1 MPNPTEQPESACRVI
16 IVGAGLAGSLM
27 ACYLGREGYEVEVH
41 ERRSDP
47 REKGFIGGRSINL
60 AVSCRAITALDQVGL
75 AETILENAI
84 PMRGRMMHALNG
96 KLSFQPYSRNPNDAI
111 KSISRGG
118 LNLALI
124 DAADALANVTFH
136 FDHKCEDVDLDVPA
150 ATFASAG
157 SGELVSREC
166 DFVIGA
172 DGAFSAVRGRML
184 KLDRFSCSQSYLS
197 HGYKELTIPPAPGK
211 DGTFAM
217 EPNAL
222 HIWPRGGFMMIA
234 LPNRDKTFTCTCFW
248 PFEGPTGFEAI
259 SSEQD
264 VEPFFTRHFP
274 DAVPLM
280 PTLVEDFLSN
290 PLGSLATV
298 RCEPWHYQD
307 KVVLIGDAAHAVV
320 PFYGQGINAGFE
332 DCRILDACLRQHP
345 SDRACALRQYTAQRK
360 VNTDAI
366 ADLALANFIE
376 MRDKV
381 GSPAFL
387 MKKKLEKTLHAIF
400 PNWFMPLYNMI
411 SFSDIPYAEARAKA
425 ELQWKTIKAA
435 IWVIAAITLILIAIA
450 FSRLI

>member
-1 MPNPTEQPESACRVI
+1 MKNSTEQPEPACRVI
-16 IVGAGLAGSLM
+16 IVGAGLAGSLL

-41 ERRSDP
+41 ERRADP
-47 REKGFIGGRSINL
+47 RKQGFIGGRSINL

-84 PMRGRMMHALNG
+84 PMRGRMMHDRDGRLI
-96 KLSFQPYSRNPNDAI
+96 FQPYSKNPDEAI

-136 FDHKCEDVDLDVPA
+136 FDHKCEDIDLDLPA
-150 ATFASAG
+150 ATFALAD
-157 SGELVSREC
+157 SGELVIREC
-166 DFVIGA
+166 DLIIGA
-172 DGAFSAVRGRML
+172 DGAFSTVRGRML

-197 HGYKELTIPPAPGK
+197 HGYKELTIPPTGEG
-211 DGTFAM
+211 DFAM

-264 VEPFFTRHFP
+264 VTPFFTRHFP
-274 DAVPLM
+274 DAVSLM
-280 PTLVEDFLSN
+280 PTLVEDFMSN

-345 SDRACALRQYTAQRK
+345 SDRAGALRQFTAQRK
-360 VNTDAI
+360 INTDAI

-387 MKKKLEKTLHAIF
+387 MKKKLEKTLHAFF
-400 PNWFMPLYNMI
+400 PKWFMPLYNMI

-425 ELQWKTIKAA
+425 EAQWKTIKLVAGIGA
-435 IWVIAAITLILIAIA
+435 ILILIVIVFA
-450 FSRLI
+450 FIQLT